1 MQRLRTPVPGHFS
14 PHFALPSYELFA
26 PFALWRL
33 SVSLQPLVHALMS
46 CLASGAPWSSAM
58 PHSSEGVGKQQQTA
72 MLIYQKYDTS
82 LFIYFYFFGA
92 KTQDSWVAAVSPP
105 ARQISRIWSN
115 TLTAAGIGPINKQ
128 KRKNFPIHLQ
138 NSCLAMISQSYGNK
152 NISDSLGLL
161 VVPNNYKNKNKSSV
175 SP

>member
-14 PHFALPSYELFA
+14 PHSALPSYELFA
-26 PFALWRL
+26 PLALWRL
-33 SVSLQPLVHALMS
+33 SVSLQPLVQALMS
-46 CLASGAPWSSAM
+46 CLASGDPWSSAL
-58 PHSSEGVGKQQQTA
+58 PHSSEGVGK
-72 MLIYQKYDTS
+72 YDTS
-82 LFIYFYFFGA
+82 LLIYFYFFGA
-92 KTQDSWVAAVSPP
+92 KTQDSWAAAVSPP

-115 TLTAAGIGPINKQ
+115 TLTVAGIGPINKQ
-128 KRKNFPIHLQ
+128 KRKHFPIHLQ